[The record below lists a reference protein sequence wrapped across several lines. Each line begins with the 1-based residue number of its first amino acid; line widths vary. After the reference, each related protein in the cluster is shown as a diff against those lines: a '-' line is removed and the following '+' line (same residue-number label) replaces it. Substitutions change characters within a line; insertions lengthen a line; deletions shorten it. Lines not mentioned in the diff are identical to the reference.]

1 MWKKCLKFTERNVN
15 SERKEMIILDECNWI
30 FSFQLNVCFS
40 LNRYR
45 IDFPL
50 IDPFCLAE
58 KNVKDNQI
66 WKNWLLSSHKDRTK
80 KTDIDLNRKE
90 NEENLF
96 ILMMRRYLMG
106 INNDFFFFKS
116 KEKFINFFCMCYSN
130 EIHIFFIERFKK
142 ERKKERKQNL
152 QYNAQDLLLLT
163 VILLKWLVWSWK
175 LNQLFQI

>member
-1 MWKKCLKFTERNVN
+1 
-15 SERKEMIILDECNWI
+15 MIILDECNWI

-80 KTDIDLNRKE
+80 KNR
-90 NEENLF
+90 
-96 ILMMRRYLMG
+96 
-106 INNDFFFFKS
+106 
-116 KEKFINFFCMCYSN
+116 
-130 EIHIFFIERFKK
+130 HRF
-142 ERKKERKQNL
+142 ESQRK
-152 QYNAQDLLLLT
+152 
-163 VILLKWLVWSWK
+163 
-175 LNQLFQI
+175 